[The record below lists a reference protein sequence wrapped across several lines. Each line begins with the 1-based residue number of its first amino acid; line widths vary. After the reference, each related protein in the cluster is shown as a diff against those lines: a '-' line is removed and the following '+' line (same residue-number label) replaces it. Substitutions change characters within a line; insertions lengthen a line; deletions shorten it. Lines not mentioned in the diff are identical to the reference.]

1 MDFGF
6 QVLEQIIK
14 TSAFRHKILASNI
27 ANIDTPGYKAKDV
40 SFKESMTNPSLGPSL
55 GLTRTSTMHKQGPNN
70 LRETGGMTAVER
82 ASWEDGNNVALDMEL
97 AHMTENSLLYE
108 AGAKLLSKKLQ
119 MFKNAI
125 KGR

>member
-40 SFKESMTNPSLGPSL
+40 SFKDTMSNPSL
-55 GLTRTSTMHKQGPNN
+55 GLTRTTTLHKQGPIN